1 MDYLPMCL
9 FILEN
14 IFGDNTYILGSDN
27 EYLFPLFPV
36 GIQKGRVNIKKH
48 ELGFFDGIDYLAQF
62 ADDLID
68 ELHQI
73 YIVSMDA
80 KTCSIISMD
89 AKTCSIIGFKKV
101 VDKFDCTNLK
111 QEFFKNEKSCI
122 GEQIACIKIYF
133 NLVITFQAY
142 SIKIFHCWSWS
153 RQPVPIWTTGKRGC
167 RYIWKGGLAVLLT
180 RAESS

>member
-1 MDYLPMCL
+1 MCL

-80 KTCSIISMD
+80 KTCSII
-89 AKTCSIIGFKKV
+89 GFKKV

-111 QEFFKNEKSCI
+111 QEFFKKFFKNEKSCI

-142 SIKIFHCWSWS
+142 SIKNIHRETFFLGYLFGFD
-153 RQPVPIWTTGKRGC
+153 T
-167 RYIWKGGLAVLLT
+167 
-180 RAESS
+180 